1 MISKKIQNL
10 KIATILPYKENYSLE
25 KASAASLWVA
35 EFFKNSKFKENNFI
49 YGYTKS
55 KNYLTK
61 NYVNIIIKSIN
72 SKFTSST
79 NEYSSKLIKQINSK
93 NFDIVE
99 IHNRPL
105 ILFNLVNKVD
115 NRFVFY
121 FHNDPLSM
129 KGSKKISERLFILK
143 NTEKIIF
150 VSEWVRKR
158 FFLDLDKKLTTKTE
172 VIYPSVLAQRPIKK
186 EKVITFVGRLNESK
200 GYDIFAKSI
209 IRILNE
215 FPKWKALSIG
225 DEDRRSIYIDHK
237 QHKELGF
244 LNHKK
249 TLNILN
255 KSEIAVVPSRWE
267 EPFGRTGLEASS
279 RGCATIISNRG
290 GLTETT
296 NHAVVLKKLDEI
308 NLYKELKRLIKNH
321 KIRKDLQKLSRK
333 NIKHSISQ
341 NTKAIDQ
348 MRESIFPRYNLNILK
363 NRLKILNLY
372 NQGQKLNH
380 RLYNISLG
388 KKFTNGFIRNN
399 HDVLEISDRDFLKN
413 NKSFNL
419 FQNRKNFQKY
429 LLDSFKNYNPDLFFF
444 GHTKNI
450 DLSTIDEFKSYNK
463 NLIISQW
470 NEDPVMP
477 SLNYSK
483 QNISNINLYSNF
495 VDHNFITTHPSLIK
509 NKVNS
514 KNFHFFFVP
523 VDKNIECFD
532 VFNMKPKN
540 DLFYAMSHGV
550 NRAVLKAGTEDT
562 RVEFLDKLVK
572 KIPNIKYDFY
582 GFSNKQPIWGNDFN
596 NQLINSKM
604 GLNLSR
610 GKPTKY
616 YSSNR
621 IASIMGN
628 GLLTFVDE
636 KVQMNDFFTKNE
648 IIFYKNINDL
658 SDKIKFYSNKDKL
671 RKKIAKNG
679 KEKYFKLFNETKITK
694 YFVDISIGN
703 KTSLFL

>member
-429 LLDSFKNYNPDLFFF
+429 LLESFKNYNPDLFFF

-562 RVEFLDKLVK
+562 RVEFLDRLIK

-628 GLLTFVDE
+628 GLLTFIDE

-658 SDKIKFYSNKDKL
+658 SDKIKFYSNNDKL

-703 KTSLFL
+703 KTSFFL

>member
-1 MISKKIQNL
+1 MISKIQNL
-10 KIATILPYKENYSLE
+10 KIATILPYKENYSFE

-35 EFFKNSKFKENNFI
+35 EFFKNSKFKKNNFI
-49 YGYTKS
+49 YGNTTS

-61 NYVNIIIKSIN
+61 NYLNINLKSLKSKFKSSTKEYSNKLVKEIN
-72 SKFTSST
+72 SNKFD
-79 NEYSSKLIKQINSK
+79 L
-93 NFDIVE
+93 VE

-105 ILFNLVNKVD
+105 ILFNLINKIK
-115 NRFVFY
+115 NNYIFY
-121 FHNDPLSM
+121 FHNDPLTM
-129 KGSKKISERLFILK
+129 KGSKSVNERLFILK
-143 NTEKIIF
+143 NVRKIIF
-150 VSEWVRKR
+150 ISEWVKER
-158 FFLDLDKKLTTKTE
+158 FFLNIDKKLSTNTE
-172 VIYPSVLAQRPIKK
+172 TIYHSVNKQRKVKK
-186 EKVITFVGRLNESK
+186 DKLITYVGKLNHSK
-200 GYDIFAKSI
+200 GYDIFSDAIVK
-209 IRILNE
+209 ILDE
-215 FPKWKALSIG
+215 FPQWKALSIG
-225 DEDRRSIYIDHK
+225 DEERRSIYIKHAN
-237 QHKELGF
+237 HEELGF

-249 TLNILN
+249 TMDIFNR
-255 KSEIAVVPSRWE
+255 SEIAVVPSRWE
-267 EPFGRTGLEASS
+267 EPFGRTALESSS

-290 GLTETT
+290 GLKETT
-296 NHAVVLKKLDEI
+296 NHAIVLHKLDYL
-308 NLYKELKRLIKNH
+308 NLYKNLKRLIKKN
-321 KIRKDLQKLSRK
+321 KFRKNLQTLSRN
-333 NIKHSISQ
+333 NIQHIISK
-341 NTKAIDQ
+341 NTKKIDI
-348 MRESIFPRYNLNILK
+348 MRDSIFPRYKVNVLK
-363 NRLKILNLY
+363 NKLKIINIY

-380 RLYNISLG
+380 RLYNISQG

-413 NKSFNL
+413 HKTFDLFPSKKG
-419 FQNRKNFQKY
+419 FQNY
-429 LLDSFKNYNPDLFFF
+429 LIETFKNYNPDLLFF
-444 GHTKNI
+444 GHTNNI
-450 DLSTIDEFKSYNK
+450 SLDTLHIIKSLNK

-477 SLNYSK
+477 SLDYSK

-495 VDHNFITTHPSLIK
+495 VDHNFITTHPSIVK
-509 NKVNS
+509 NKINS
-514 KNFHFFFVP
+514 DNLHFYFVP
-523 VDKNIECFD
+523 VDRNIECFN
-532 VFNMKPKN
+532 VYNMRPKK

-550 NRAVLKAGTEDT
+550 NRAILKTGTEDT
-562 RVEFLDKLVK
+562 RVKFLDRLIN

-596 NQLINSKM
+596 IQLINSKM

-658 SDKIKFYSNKDKL
+658 AEKIKFYSINDKL
-671 RKKIAKNG
+671 RGKIAKNG

-703 KTSLFL
+703 KTSFFL

>member
-158 FFLDLDKKLTTKTE
+158 FFLDLDIKLTTKTE

-596 NQLINSKM
+596 NHLINSKM

-658 SDKIKFYSNKDKL
+658 AEKIKFYSINDKL
-671 RKKIAKNG
+671 RGKIAKNG

-703 KTSLFL
+703 KTSFFL